1 MAVFSLPQDLFDK
14 LEQAATSHKPQ
25 RVVNPSKSWGLD
37 FDIFDD
43 WEDEGDSRSYV
54 NVLFAVQ

>member
-1 MAVFSLPQDLFDK
+1 MSHKVLNMSLIIVTVVRLPDRLFEK
-14 LEQAATSHKPQ
+14 LENAASAHKPE

-43 WEDEGDSRSYV
+43 
-54 NVLFAVQ
+54 